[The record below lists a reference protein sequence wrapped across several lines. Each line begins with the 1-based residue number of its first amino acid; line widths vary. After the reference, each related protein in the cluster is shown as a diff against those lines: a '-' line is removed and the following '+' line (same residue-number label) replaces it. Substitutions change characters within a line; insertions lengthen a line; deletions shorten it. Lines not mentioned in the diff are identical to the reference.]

1 MKAKKFAAYLLSV
14 ILICLSFCACSGN
27 SEAVHEPLTILTAHK
42 DYTQFEKAFKQA
54 YPEVNLQFISYSG
67 HNSTVYL
74 HKILEAG
81 QAPDI
86 YTSNILPDKELQ
98 KKHLI
103 DLSVYDFSS
112 KYATSLLNQCSVE
125 GSIYMLPCNYSVLGI
140 YYNKTL
146 FEKHGWSVPTSFTE
160 LEELIPKIKE
170 ANVDVSATA
179 LEFTGNAFQ
188 YLFNL
193 GDTVFLRT
201 PEGIE
206 WIEQFLSGNA
216 TADSAWKDTI
226 DYVQKWID
234 LGIINGRWFEKT
246 TSEAKSHFM
255 QGNTAFYIDGEPFQ
269 FSQNDDG
276 TGDRYGI
283 MPWLSEDGSNNR
295 YITNTACYF
304 GLNANLEK
312 PANKQKLQDALKFME
327 FISTEEGQRLLPGS
341 QTQLLPLSEDGTET
355 SEEYSEIIQMI
366 DAGFSAPLTY
376 AGWEDL
382 IVPVGNECLKWYAGK
397 STGEQVIAV
406 MNRALQ
412 NSIENK
418 TNSCAEIL
426 EDLTQEE
433 TARLVGTAFAR
444 AAGAD
449 CSLISLGEYHN
460 GNENDFG
467 VNGCFWRGPVSD
479 EIVSTINP
487 LGWVD
492 TVKTTVMTGNEI
504 KQLANNGFDLF
515 DDGNPFPYV
524 LTVINGTELED
535 TKKYTVVICGY
546 TKNVEDSSGIHD
558 TKICGMDAL
567 RSYLTDLG
575 KVRKSTICG

>member
-1 MKAKKFAAYLLSV
+1 M
-14 ILICLSFCACSGN
+14 
-27 SEAVHEPLTILTAHK
+27 
-42 DYTQFEKAFKQA
+42 
-54 YPEVNLQFISYSG
+54 
-67 HNSTVYL
+67 
-74 HKILEAG
+74 
-81 QAPDI
+81 
-86 YTSNILPDKELQ
+86 
-98 KKHLI
+98 
-103 DLSVYDFSS
+103 
-112 KYATSLLNQCSVE
+112 
-125 GSIYMLPCNYSVLGI
+125 
-140 YYNKTL
+140 
-146 FEKHGWSVPTSFTE
+146 
-160 LEELIPKIKE
+160 
-170 ANVDVSATA
+170 
-179 LEFTGNAFQ
+179 EFTGNAFQ

-546 TKNVEDSSGIHD
+546 TKNVEDSRGIHD